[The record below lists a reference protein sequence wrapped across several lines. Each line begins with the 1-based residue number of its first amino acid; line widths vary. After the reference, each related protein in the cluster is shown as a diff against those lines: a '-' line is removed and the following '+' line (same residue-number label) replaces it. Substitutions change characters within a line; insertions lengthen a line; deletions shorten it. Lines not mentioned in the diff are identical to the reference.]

1 MIWKTLTRIRPH
13 GGTMTPDMDIV
24 ERMKRGICV
33 IDNPKV
39 KIPRTIK
46 PWKNLSPYLVDSLKK
61 IFENKSRSMGDE
73 LKHMA

>member
-1 MIWKTLTRIRPH
+1 
-13 GGTMTPDMDIV
+13 MTPDMDIV

-46 PWKNLSPYLVDSLKK
+46 PWKNLSPYLVDSLKRFLR
-61 IFENKSRSMGDE
+61 IRADLWGMN
-73 LKHMA
+73 